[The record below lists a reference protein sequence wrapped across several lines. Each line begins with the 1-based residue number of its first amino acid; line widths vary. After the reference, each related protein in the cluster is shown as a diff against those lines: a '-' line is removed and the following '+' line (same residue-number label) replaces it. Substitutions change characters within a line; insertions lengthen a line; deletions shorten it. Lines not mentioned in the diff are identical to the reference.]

1 MLSLERSRALGLR
14 SASTEGPPRMTPGDR
29 EISSHVGVDQTQ
41 FARAPVEC
49 LGREEAIHACQANG
63 WRGLLDLILVWQE
76 LP

>member
-1 MLSLERSRALGLR
+1 
-14 SASTEGPPRMTPGDR
+14 MTPGDR